1 MKKEEILLNEPEIV
15 ETKPNKV
22 KIALSILASTLVVA
36 TITTLLVGHFKFDWF
51 KSDEYKIDARINR
64 SIYQANYFSEKKT
77 ITTKFNFEDGHAE
90 EKEYIVDNNFV
101 AFITD
106 KSDNI
111 NTATLVLLS
120 ATATV
125 DDQIKELAHLD
136 MFDDEQR
143 KDLESNP
150 DGAKYPMAVFKFTDD
165 GDIQEI
171 DLPDN
176 MDKYNAESFLEVI
189 KKIIPKLTRNKK
201 EDMSNGLEITTKK
214 VNNKRIIVQNEA
226 PKQYQ
231 EFKGSRYTKVVK
243 TEKEDD
249 QITNIESNDNLYM
262 ESKPE
267 GDEFIYGPKDFTYD
281 VKSEITTNEVKF
293 NEKENVELIKKL
305 SEKFNFVESEIL
317 LQKIT
322 DSELKKNAQKVIVE
336 EEKVEETK
344 PVRNL
349 FSISASK
356 TFNLASFNVLGQTV
370 SVKYVVGISGNT
382 AYNKIVISSGL
393 GSFEFGNQG
402 CSGSISYSKSYS
414 QPIFVFVVPPF
425 PAVSVGC
432 YVGGSV
438 YVGFGFQSGSGS
450 GAKYWAKASGSL
462 TLGAEIKA
470 GWDVIA
476 SLSAYAEGTVISAQG
491 QVILSQGSVS
501 KDSGFSLSIGRLVVG
516 IRGVALGVFRSDLWS
531 TTLFNGWSL

>member
-1 MKKEEILLNEPEIV
+1 
-15 ETKPNKV
+15 
-22 KIALSILASTLVVA
+22 
-36 TITTLLVGHFKFDWF
+36 
-51 KSDEYKIDARINR
+51 
-64 SIYQANYFSEKKT
+64 
-77 ITTKFNFEDGHAE
+77 
-90 EKEYIVDNNFV
+90 
-101 AFITD
+101 
-106 KSDNI
+106 
-111 NTATLVLLS
+111 
-120 ATATV
+120 
-125 DDQIKELAHLD
+125 

-214 VNNKRIIVQNEA
+214 VNNKRIIVQNES
-226 PKQYQ
+226 PKQYE

-243 TEKEDD
+243 TEIEDD

-322 DSELKKNAQKVIVE
+322 DNELKKNAQKEVVE

-382 AYNKIVISSGL
+382 AYNKIVISSVL

>member
-1 MKKEEILLNEPEIV
+1 MNKEEILLNEPEIV

-214 VNNKRIIVQNEA
+214 VNNKRIIVQNES
-226 PKQYQ
+226 PKQYE

-243 TEKEDD
+243 TEIEDD

-393 GSFEFGNQG
+393 GSF
-402 CSGSISYSKSYS
+402 
-414 QPIFVFVVPPF
+414 
-425 PAVSVGC
+425 
-432 YVGGSV
+432 
-438 YVGFGFQSGSGS
+438 
-450 GAKYWAKASGSL
+450 
-462 TLGAEIKA
+462 
-470 GWDVIA
+470 
-476 SLSAYAEGTVISAQG
+476 
-491 QVILSQGSVS
+491 
-501 KDSGFSLSIGRLVVG
+501 
-516 IRGVALGVFRSDLWS
+516 
-531 TTLFNGWSL
+531 

>member
-90 EKEYIVDNNFV
+90 EKKYIVDNNFV

-165 GDIQEI
+165 GEIQEI

-214 VNNKRIIVQNEA
+214 VNNKRIIVQNES

-243 TEKEDD
+243 TEIEDE

-370 SVKYVVGISGNT
+370 SVKYVVGISGNN
-382 AYNKIVISSGL
+382 AYNKIVISSGM

-438 YVGFGFQSGSGS
+438 YVGFGF
-450 GAKYWAKASGSL
+450 
-462 TLGAEIKA
+462 
-470 GWDVIA
+470 
-476 SLSAYAEGTVISAQG
+476 
-491 QVILSQGSVS
+491 
-501 KDSGFSLSIGRLVVG
+501 
-516 IRGVALGVFRSDLWS
+516 
-531 TTLFNGWSL
+531 